1 MPPLVDWLVCQR
13 RGLHFQSVCLIYPG
27 FPLPCSVKSV
37 TKLSSDIGAFVKKF
51 KQASSFVSLNQEGA
65 RFVTDTNM
73 MQLVHMDKLDND
85 AHAAYDA
92 HGQIGPS
99 HESPYLQ
106 RTCLLHVGAVHLTLF
121 DILPLSK
128 QEVDTSFYTG
138 GQKKLRSDSWW
149 FGITQIKELEWKLT
163 KCTVSQVKKL
173 CAWEI
178 YQKKSVR
185 NVALAVVRNVANRH
199 WWVYLDFTFLVLRC

>member
-73 MQLVHMDKLDND
+73 MQLEHMDKLDND
-85 AHAAYDA
+85 AYDA

-121 DILPLSK
+121 DILPSSK
-128 QEVDTSFYTG
+128 LEVDTSFYTG
-138 GQKKLRSDSWW
+138 GHKK
-149 FGITQIKELEWKLT
+149 T
-163 KCTVSQVKKL
+163 
-173 CAWEI
+173 
-178 YQKKSVR
+178 SV
-185 NVALAVVRNVANRH
+185 
-199 WWVYLDFTFLVLRC
+199 

>member
-138 GQKKLRSDSWW
+138 GQKKLRSDS
-149 FGITQIKELEWKLT
+149 
-163 KCTVSQVKKL
+163 
-173 CAWEI
+173 
-178 YQKKSVR
+178 
-185 NVALAVVRNVANRH
+185 
-199 WWVYLDFTFLVLRC
+199 

>member
-65 RFVTDTNM
+65 RFVTDTN
-73 MQLVHMDKLDND
+73 NCD
-85 AHAAYDA
+85 ATCAHDVYDA
-92 HGQIGPS
+92 HDDAHDDANGQIGPS

-138 GQKKLRSDSWW
+138 GQKKLRSDS
-149 FGITQIKELEWKLT
+149 
-163 KCTVSQVKKL
+163 
-173 CAWEI
+173 
-178 YQKKSVR
+178 
-185 NVALAVVRNVANRH
+185 
-199 WWVYLDFTFLVLRC
+199 